1 MRPGWSKGAEP
12 NGPGRIPGAQMS
24 ETFGIEELR
33 RDGTVI
39 VKLRGELDMA
49 SADVVTARL
58 EALRAAGMAAVL
70 DLDDL
75 VFMDSSGL
83 RVVLQAVELRHAG
96 GWDFSVTAGS
106 GQVRELFASAG
117 IVERLPIVPRP

>member
-1 MRPGWSKGAEP
+1 
-12 NGPGRIPGAQMS
+12 MS
-24 ETFGIEELR
+24 DTFGIEEQGR
-33 RDGTVI
+33 NGTVV

-49 SADVVTARL
+49 SADTVAERL
-58 EALRAAGMAAVL
+58 DALRAAGERAVL

-83 RVVLQAVELRHAG
+83 RVVLQAVELRHDA

-106 GQVRELFASAG
+106 GQVRQLFVSAG
-117 IVERLPIVPRP
+117 IAERLPIVPRP